1 MLISFSPSGLATIL
15 PQEVCSLFPPKEY
28 WRKKKERR
36 EIEGES
42 EDGEKVIWCEEIG
55 RYRGVFIG
63 GNSSFGYK
71 YH

>member
-1 MLISFSPSGLATIL
+1 MLISFSPSGLVTIL
-15 PQEVCSLFPPKEY
+15 PQEVCSLLPPK
-28 WRKKKERR
+28 RLLKKKKERR

-42 EDGEKVIWCEEIG
+42 EDGEKVIWCEEIE

-63 GNSSFGYK
+63 GNASIGYK